1 MKKVYAS
8 ADRSQIEIV
17 SQLLREEG
25 IESRV
30 LNEHTSAVLGDIPFL
45 KAHPEVWVREE
56 DQLRAKAVV
65 ARFESGETRD
75 ERQVEPWRCSA
86 CGETIEGQFTQCW
99 NCTVDDPRDD
109 VESQCLEC
117 GYLLRDLPERRCPKC
132 GTGF

>member
-8 ADRSQIEIV
+8 PDRSQIEIV

-30 LNEHTSAVLGDIPFL
+30 LNEHTSAVLGDIPFF
-45 KAHPEVWVREE
+45 KAHPEVWVRQE
-56 DQLRAKAVV
+56 DQLHAKAVV
-65 ARFESGETRD
+65 ARFESGEARD
-75 ERQVEPWRCSA
+75 ERQAAPWRCPE

-117 GYLLRDLPERRCPKC
+117 GYLLRDLPERRCPEC
-132 GTGF
+132 GTAF